1 MKVVKSLVVLMAILE
16 VFPIVGWIILSGIAI
31 HLLLAGLS
39 GQMVDKVHMEEFQ
52 QIENIRRSMLKA
64 ILLKEMLVTEALLG
78 LLSAFPLHN
87 WLLRATI
94 KLLLSSS
101 MLFWITVTAGG
112 ACLLYQGFTRLQDD
126 VKENDTD
133 SEEEKEEEEE
143 EEEKEESEVERAS
156 TTSEDE
162 EEDDSGTDEDS
173 SAWLTIND
181 SEED

>member
-133 SEEEKEEEEE
+133 SEEEEEE
-143 EEEKEESEVERAS
+143 SDVERPAS

>member
-1 MKVVKSLVVLMAILE
+1 
-16 VFPIVGWIILSGIAI
+16 
-31 HLLLAGLS
+31 
-39 GQMVDKVHMEEFQ
+39 
-52 QIENIRRSMLKA
+52 
-64 ILLKEMLVTEALLG
+64 MLVTEALLG

>member
-133 SEEEKEEEEE
+133 SEEEKEE
-143 EEEKEESEVERAS
+143 SDVERAS

-173 SAWLTIND
+173 SAWLTINN

>member
-1 MKVVKSLVVLMAILE
+1 
-16 VFPIVGWIILSGIAI
+16 
-31 HLLLAGLS
+31 
-39 GQMVDKVHMEEFQ
+39 
-52 QIENIRRSMLKA
+52 
-64 ILLKEMLVTEALLG
+64 MLVTEALLG

-133 SEEEKEEEEE
+133 SD
-143 EEEKEESEVERAS
+143 EEKEESDVERAS

>member
-1 MKVVKSLVVLMAILE
+1 
-16 VFPIVGWIILSGIAI
+16 
-31 HLLLAGLS
+31 
-39 GQMVDKVHMEEFQ
+39 
-52 QIENIRRSMLKA
+52 MLKA

-133 SEEEKEEEEE
+133 SESEEEQ
-143 EEEKEESEVERAS
+143 KEESDVERAS

>member
-1 MKVVKSLVVLMAILE
+1 M
-16 VFPIVGWIILSGIAI
+16 
-31 HLLLAGLS
+31 
-39 GQMVDKVHMEEFQ
+39 
-52 QIENIRRSMLKA
+52 
-64 ILLKEMLVTEALLG
+64 TEALLG

-94 KLLLSSS
+94 RLLLSSS
-101 MLFWITVTAGG
+101 KLFWITVTAGG

-133 SEEEKEEEEE
+133 SEEEEEEEKEEKEEEEE